1 MKIKSLLIIF
11 FSWICCMLVGCKG
24 TQPTELLEPS
34 NLKVVECILTWDTV
48 ENADEYVVFVNDK
61 KYKTTEN
68 TFDISFLEEEGKYV
82 IKVMALSDDEAF
94 TASNWAKFTYVVSEE
109 DVGSEDEGNIG
120 SKEEEERIP
129 TEGLKYTLLEDGTG
143 YEVHRGEANLEGTI
157 IFPDTYNGLPV
168 KKISKMAFQLAEK
181 PDLLRGIGINGK
193 TTGVRLPKY
202 LEEIGD
208 NAFGFCVNLSK
219 AVIPAGVKKI
229 GKEAFFVTALEG
241 TVQIPEGVEEIGE
254 YAFGCTFIVEAQ
266 LPDSLKH
273 IPEGLFVDCSDL
285 EKIRFPERIESF
297 GGYVVDN
304 TKWYDNFPND
314 YVEVQGFLLGYKGTA
329 TVIAIPETVTYI
341 VDRAFSNVYAR
352 TGRANKRYFFE
363 KAVFPGSVVLGE
375 ELFYKNEYLKEIVLE
390 EGITSIPYRMCY
402 ECRGLEKATI
412 PQSVQKIEKGAFF
425 KTALT
430 EIVLP
435 SNLSAIG
442 VGAFSGS
449 KIEEIT
455 WPDNLMEIGTNAFGS
470 CKFKELNL
478 PQSVVTIG
486 DNAFTGCTM
495 ESVTLPSGVEYI
507 GSRAFSLCKKLTS
520 FYIPDSVT
528 YMGEEVFEGCKLLE
542 DIVLPK
548 GMEILPMGTFNGC
561 KGLKTI
567 SLPTGIKEIGEW
579 AFSGC
584 ISLEAIDLPTGIKEI
599 GEWAFNNCSS
609 LEAIQLPNNLETIG
623 GSAFNGCEKFKTLSL
638 PDSVKTVGSGCFS
651 NCTLLE
657 EMDLSNVEN
666 IGSHMFTF
674 CKALKKAVLP
684 KHLTSIP
691 KSFFMSC
698 SSLTEIVLP
707 KGVTTI
713 SQYAFSSCS
722 ALQTIY
728 FEGTEEEFSQIVV
741 EEKNNDAF
749 FNANVVFYSET
760 EPQLN
765 SDGTAYDGNYWY
777 YATDNKT
784 PIAWRK
790 ET

>member
-1 MKIKSLLIIF
+1 MKFKSLLIIF

-48 ENADEYVVFVNDK
+48 ENADEYVVFANDK

-68 TFDISFLEEEGKYV
+68 AFDLSFLEEEGKYV

-109 DVGSEDEGNIG
+109 DVGSEDEGNTG
-120 SKEEEERIP
+120 SKEEEENIP

-181 PDLLRGIGINGK
+181 PDITRRFGINTA
-193 TTGVRLPKY
+193 TTGIRLPKY

-208 NAFGFCVNLSK
+208 NAFGYCENLSK
-219 AVIPAGVKKI
+219 VTIPKGVKKI
-229 GKEAFFVTALEG
+229 GKEAFYYTSIKSLQV
-241 TVQIPEGVEEIGE
+241 PEGVEVIGE
-254 YAFGCTFIVEAQ
+254 YAFADSVLVDVY
-266 LPDSLKH
+266 LPDTLRH
-273 IPEGLFVDCSDL
+273 IPEGLFFYSPLL
-285 EKIRFPERIESF
+285 ERIRFPERIESF
-297 GGYVVDN
+297 GAVVVQE
-304 TKWYDNFPND
+304 TKWYDSFPND
-314 YVEVQGFLLGYKGTA
+314 YVMVNGFLLGYKGTA
-329 TVIAIPETVTYI
+329 TVVTIPETVTHI
-341 VDRAFSNVYAR
+341 VDRAFSNTLAYTSR
-352 TGRANKRYFFE
+352 FYENCCFE
-363 KAVFPGSVVLGE
+363 KMVIPSSVVLGE
-375 ELFYKNEYLKEIVLE
+375 RLFYKNEYLKELVLE
-390 EGITSIPYRMCY
+390 EGRISISNDMCY
-402 ECRGLEKATI
+402 ECRNLEKVVI
-412 PQSVQKIEKGAFF
+412 PQSVQEIGEGAFF
-425 KTALT
+425 ATGLT
-430 EIVLP
+430 EVVLP
-435 SNLSAIG
+435 KNLSAIG
-442 VGAFSGS
+442 MGVFKDS
-449 KIEEIT
+449 KIAEIT
-455 WPDNLMEIGTNAFGS
+455 WPDNLIEIGARAFSG
-470 CKFKELNL
+470 CEFKELDI

-486 DNAFTGCTM
+486 DQAFSHCEM
-495 ESVTLPSGVEYI
+495 ESVTIPSGVEYI
-507 GSRAFSLCKKLTS
+507 GNSAFGSCEKLTS
-520 FYIPDSVT
+520 LYIPDSVT
-528 YMGEEVFEGCKLLE
+528 YMGEEMFKQCKLLE
-542 DIVLPK
+542 NVVLPK
-548 GMEILPMGTFNGC
+548 GLETIPMGTFYGC

-579 AFSGC
+579 AFTYC
-584 ISLEAIDLPTGIKEI
+584 TSLESIQPPDGLEVI
-599 GEWAFNNCSS
+599 GDYAFKWC
-609 LEAIQLPNNLETIG
+609 ENLK
-623 GSAFNGCEKFKTLSL
+623 ALSL
-638 PDSVKTVGSGCFS
+638 PDSVKTIGSSCFGHCPFES
-651 NCTLLE
+651 
-657 EMDLSNVEN
+657 MDLSNVEN
-666 IGSHMFTF
+666 IGAVVFIG
-674 CKALKKAVLP
+674 CKELKEVILP
-684 KHLTSIP
+684 KSITTIP
-691 KSFFMSC
+691 KSCFLGC
-698 SSLTEIVLP
+698 SSLAEIVLP
-707 KGVTTI
+707 KSVTTI